1 LLYPYQEERRMPH
14 RTDEETTMLTLNS
27 NYRSIA
33 ATLAAVVI
41 VGLTGLTLDQ
51 DHAGSL
57 PRGVIEVG
65 ELQTL
70 EVGGLVVAT
79 LPEIQVI
86 GSRDVQLADVEPTD
100 ADGSR
105 G

>member
-1 LLYPYQEERRMPH
+1 
-14 RTDEETTMLTLNS
+14 MLMLKGNC
-27 NYRSIA
+27 RSIA
-33 ATLAAVVI
+33 AALAAAMVVG
-41 VGLTGLTLDQ
+41 VTRLTPDQ
-51 DHAGSL
+51 RHADSL

-70 EVGGLVVAT
+70 AVGGMVVAP

-100 ADGSR
+100 TDSSR